1 MSALRRLSNVI
12 GRGGGGG
19 GDSDASDEETP
30 HRHHHHH
37 RHLHH
42 HHHDKKDYTVSPTGG
57 NMAIIIS
64 SDEEA
69 RRRRHRKRRATTA
82 DAPKEGSSRP
92 PREIDPEFGPGK
104 SRPHKRSSVSSSSA
118 TSSGSSI
125 ASPGGVEIQGDRR
138 NRGESPPLTPLIR
151 TTPPTPSP
159 LEQARR
165 ANSQPVHRPPPPYPV
180 TPPHRD
186 ATEYIAFSPA
196 SNMSFQDG
204 PQKRHSA
211 SVVPRRFAPHP
222 GAVEIGS
229 SDSIVQEPKR
239 MDSSSPGVQSP
250 KTSTHGLDEKNAS
263 KPARPSG
270 LGKYRSSVREN
281 QYDFLKTFDTV
292 FVVDDSASM
301 AGEHWDQ
308 LGQALETIATIATK
322 YDSDGIDIHFLNSP
336 QYDRKHVTSPT
347 TVKDLFNLVQPAG
360 ITPTGACLDRILREY
375 LDSYADAKAAYTSSS
390 TTPGPQPTMY
400 ASLPKPLNILVLT
413 DGEPT
418 DDPESV
424 IVAAARNLDRL
435 NAPLH
440 QVGIQFVQIG
450 NEEGARE
457 ALEELD
463 DALEGVYG
471 IRDMVDFTPFV
482 EAPGAGVGGKVSG
495 EMILKAL
502 LGAVNRRYDRWGNE
516 FSK

>member
-1 MSALRRLSNVI
+1 MSVLRRLSHALGGGG

-19 GDSDASDEETP
+19 GDAPDEETP

-37 RHLHH
+37 HRLHH
-42 HHHDKKDYTVSPTGG
+42 HHHDKKDYTVGPTGG
-57 NMAIIIS
+57 NIPLKE
-64 SDEEA
+64 EEA
-69 RRRRHRKRRATTA
+69 RRHRHRRRRSVTTV
-82 DAPKEGSSRP
+82 DVPKEKVP
-92 PREIDPEFGPGK
+92 QPLREIDPGFESER
-104 SRPHKRSSVSSSSA
+104 SRPHERSSVSSDGTA
-118 TSSGSSI
+118 GSGSSI
-125 ASPGGVEIQGDRR
+125 ASSGGVDIQGNRR
-138 NRGESPPLTPLIR
+138 NHGESPPPTPLIK

-165 ANSQPVHRPPPPYPV
+165 TDSKPVYRPPPPYPV
-180 TPPHRD
+180 APLQQGG
-186 ATEYIAFSPA
+186 AEYIAFSPA
-196 SNMSFQDG
+196 SNVSFQDG
-204 PQKRHSA
+204 PQKRHSG
-211 SVVPRRFAPHP
+211 STVPRRFAAHP

-229 SDSIVQEPKR
+229 SGSIVQEPKR
-239 MDSSSPGVQSP
+239 VDSSSSDAPSP
-250 KTSTHGLDEKNAS
+250 KTSTLRPDEKKAS
-263 KPARPSG
+263 KTARRPKHRG
-270 LGKYRSSVREN
+270 SVREN
-281 QYDFLKTFDTV
+281 QYDFLRTFDTV

-301 AGEHWDQ
+301 AGEYWDQ

-347 TVKDLFNLVQPAG
+347 AVRDLFDSVQPAG

-375 LDSYADAKAAYTSSS
+375 LDNYADAKAAYTPSS
-390 TTPGPQPTMY
+390 TSPGPHPTVY

-418 DDPESV
+418 DDPGYV
-424 IVAAARNLDRL
+424 IVTAARNLDKL

-440 QVGIQFVQIG
+440 QIGIQFVQIG

-463 DALEGVYG
+463 DAIEEIYG

-482 EAPGAGVGGKVSG
+482 EAPGTGVSR

-502 LGAVNRRYDRWGNE
+502 LGAVNRRYDRWRND
-516 FSK
+516 F